1 MRDGCEKWEE
11 ERTQRERWRS
21 REKLTGASKAI
32 FADEGRDEW
41 CTRPL
46 HHRGDP
52 SSAAPTTTVTAIT
65 TASGSDSNT
74 SLDQGAVFL

>member
-1 MRDGCEKWEE
+1 MGAKSGKRREHSVKDGD
-11 ERTQRERWRS
+11 QGRS
-21 REKLTGASKAI
+21 RQGALKAI

-52 SSAAPTTTVTAIT
+52 SSAAPTTTITAIT
-65 TASGSDSNT
+65 TASGSDSDT
-74 SLDQGAVFL
+74 SLNRGTVFL